1 MTEVRNK
8 RGDITTNLTEIKR
21 FIREYHE
28 QFYAN
33 KLDNLDE
40 MDKFLDMHN
49 LPRLNHEELENLNK
63 PIISKI
69 ESIIKNL
76 LIKKSPVPDGFTG
89 ES

>member
-40 MDKFLDMHN
+40 MDKFLERQITETDSRRN
-49 LPRLNHEELENLNK
+49 RN
-63 PIISKI
+63 SK
-69 ESIIKNL
+69 
-76 LIKKSPVPDGFTG
+76 
-89 ES
+89 